1 MTPNSVKT
9 LNLII
14 NIGKECIEE
23 SNRIKYMALAPSD
36 ESKVKLKQCEKNR
49 KNVKS
54 NEIKE

>member
-1 MTPNSVKT
+1 M
-9 LNLII
+9 I
-14 NIGKECIEE
+14 NIGKGCIEE

-49 KNVKS
+49 KNLKS